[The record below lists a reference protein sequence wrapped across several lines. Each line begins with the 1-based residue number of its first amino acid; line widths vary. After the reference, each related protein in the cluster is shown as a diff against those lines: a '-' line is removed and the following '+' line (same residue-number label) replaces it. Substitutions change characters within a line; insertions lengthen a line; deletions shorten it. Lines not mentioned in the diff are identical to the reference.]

1 MPKDR
6 FPERTK
12 PKSALTLREEG
23 FIRAR
28 LANSLETR
36 LRLGLPSV
44 IGRADG
50 TPVTIYPGPEA
61 DAILAGKPLKPDPD
75 S

>member
-1 MPKDR
+1 MAEDH
-6 FPERTK
+6 FPRKTK
-12 PKSALTLREEG
+12 PRSSLTLREEG
-23 FIRAR
+23 FIRAK
-28 LANSLETR
+28 LANTLETR
-36 LRLGLPSV
+36 LRLGLPAV

-61 DAILAGKPLKPDPD
+61 DALLAGKPLKPAPD